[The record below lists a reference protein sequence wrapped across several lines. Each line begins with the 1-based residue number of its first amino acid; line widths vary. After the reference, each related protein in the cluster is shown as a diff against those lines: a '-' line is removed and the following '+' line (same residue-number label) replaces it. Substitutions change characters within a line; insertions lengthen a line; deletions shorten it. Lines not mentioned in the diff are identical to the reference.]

1 MVKAMDAAYKAAR
14 KAMEDTY
21 SGVLTVTERRKV
33 RNEQTK
39 LTSVEDVVVLLNQ
52 PCKLSFESVAPV
64 QQSETAAA
72 VSQTVKLFLA
82 PDVMI
87 SPGSKLTITQNGVT
101 GDYTRSGVAAV
112 YPTHQEIMLELFERW
127 S

>member
-1 MVKAMDAAYKAAR
+1 MDAAYKAAR

-87 SPGSKLTITQNGVT
+87 SPGSKLTVMQNGVT

>member
-1 MVKAMDAAYKAAR
+1 MDAAYKAAR
-14 KAMEDTY
+14 KAMEATY

>member
-1 MVKAMDAAYKAAR
+1 MVNAMDAAYKAAR

-87 SPGSKLTITQNGVT
+87 SPGSKLTVTQNGVT
-101 GDYTRSGVAAV
+101 GEYTRSGVAAV

>member
-1 MVKAMDAAYKAAR
+1 
-14 KAMEDTY
+14 MEDTY

-87 SPGSKLTITQNGVT
+87 SPGSKLTVTQNGVT

>member
-87 SPGSKLTITQNGVT
+87 SPGSKLTVTQNGVT

>member
-1 MVKAMDAAYKAAR
+1 MDAAYKAAR

-21 SGVLTVTERRKV
+21 GGVLTVTEHRKV

-87 SPGSKLTITQNGVT
+87 SPGSKLTVTQNGVT

>member
-1 MVKAMDAAYKAAR
+1 MDAAYKAAR

-52 PCKLSFESVAPV
+52 PCKLSFESVVPV

-87 SPGSKLTITQNGVT
+87 SPGSKLTVMQNGVT

>member
-1 MVKAMDAAYKAAR
+1 MDAAYKAAR

>member
-14 KAMEDTY
+14 KAMEGTY

-39 LTSVEDVVVLLNQ
+39 LTGVEDVVVLLNQ

-72 VSQTVKLFLA
+72 VRQTVKLFLA

-87 SPGSKLTITQNGVT
+87 SPGSKLTVTQNGVT

>member
-39 LTSVEDVVVLLNQ
+39 LTSVEDVVGLLNQ

-87 SPGSKLTITQNGVT
+87 SPGSKLTVMQNGVT

>member
-39 LTSVEDVVVLLNQ
+39 LTSVDDVVVLLNQ

-87 SPGSKLTITQNGVT
+87 SPGSKLTVTQNGVT

>member
-1 MVKAMDAAYKAAR
+1 MMQACKAAR

-39 LTSVEDVVVLLNQ
+39 LTGVEDVVVLLNQ

-64 QQSETAAA
+64 A
-72 VSQTVKLFLA
+72 TVRDGSGREPDCQALFWLL
-82 PDVMI
+82 M
-87 SPGSKLTITQNGVT
+87 
-101 GDYTRSGVAAV
+101 
-112 YPTHQEIMLELFERW
+112 
-127 S
+127 

>member
-1 MVKAMDAAYKAAR
+1 MVNAMDAAYKAAR

-21 SGVLTVTERRKV
+21 SGVLTVTEHRKV

-87 SPGSKLTITQNGVT
+87 SPGSKLTVTQNGVT

>member
-112 YPTHQEIMLELFERW
+112 YPTHQEIILELFERW

>member
-87 SPGSKLTITQNGVT
+87 SPGSKLTVMQNGVT

>member
-1 MVKAMDAAYKAAR
+1 MDAAYKAAR

-87 SPGSKLTITQNGVT
+87 SPGSKLTVTQNGVT

>member
-1 MVKAMDAAYKAAR
+1 MVKAMDAACKAAR

-39 LTSVEDVVVLLNQ
+39 LTGVEDVVVLLNQ

-87 SPGSKLTITQNGVT
+87 SPGSKLTVMQNGVT

>member
-1 MVKAMDAAYKAAR
+1 MDAAYKAAR

-52 PCKLSFESVAPV
+52 PCKLSFESVVPV

>member
-14 KAMEDTY
+14 KAMENTY

-87 SPGSKLTITQNGVT
+87 SPGSKLTVTQNGVT